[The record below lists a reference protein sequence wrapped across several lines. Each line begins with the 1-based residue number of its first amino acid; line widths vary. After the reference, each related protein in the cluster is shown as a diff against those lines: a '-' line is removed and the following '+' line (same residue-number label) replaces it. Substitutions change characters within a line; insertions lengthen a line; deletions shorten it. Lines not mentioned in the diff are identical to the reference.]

1 MDETPFLP
9 SDPPPFAARSLAWLL
24 IALFAVAAAV
34 SVAVKVPET
43 IVAPFALV
51 PVRGTDPVRA
61 PRGGTVTEALAVEGR
76 LVAKGARLFAI
87 RSQEFGDRASERKTL
102 EGSLRGFA
110 ESLSNARKR
119 FDSEASATR
128 EEARSL
134 DDRTAYLD
142 RMLVLKREQLALTL
156 EQAERAK
163 KLADQG
169 LASFN
174 DRSDA
179 QIRHSQ
185 TVMELEQLQA
195 DRSATGSAIGK
206 LRDTAAA
213 KATEFHEVE
222 RVLEEKIAQAR
233 IRIGALTG
241 EASSAHGDGVGNE
254 LAVDSPCDGTVL
266 GVAARRAGAVVRE
279 GDVLAEVVCSAETL
293 QAELSLPQGGL
304 ARIHPGQSVR
314 LLLEAF
320 PYQRYGVRGGTV
332 RWASPSGVGTRE
344 TATFSVLVDLDEQAV
359 AADGE
364 RRPLLAGMRGMARVV
379 VGRRTLV
386 EYAFEPLRQLRENIR

>member
-1 MDETPFLP
+1 M
-9 SDPPPFAARSLAWLL
+9 
-24 IALFAVAAAV
+24 AL
-34 SVAVKVPET
+34 
-43 IVAPFALV
+43 
-51 PVRGTDPVRA
+51 
-61 PRGGTVTEALAVEGR
+61 EAG
-76 LVAKGARLFAI
+76 
-87 RSQEFGDRASERKTL
+87 
-102 EGSLRGFA
+102 LRGLA

-119 FDSEASATR
+119 FDSEDGGRR

-134 DDRTAYLD
+134 TDRAAYLD
-142 RMLVLKREQLALTL
+142 RMLALKRDQLALTK

-163 KLADQG
+163 TLADQG

-195 DRSATGSAIGK
+195 DRDATGSAIEK
-206 LRDTAAA
+206 LRDTEAA
-213 KATEFHEVE
+213 KGTEFREEE

-233 IRIGALTG
+233 IRIAALSG
-241 EASSAHGDGVGNE
+241 EAPSAGGDGSGNE
-254 LAVDSPCDGTVL
+254 LAVTSPCDGTVL
-266 GVAARRAGAVVRE
+266 AVTARRAGAVVRD
-279 GDVLAEVVCSAETL
+279 GDVLAEVACSAETL

-304 ARIHPGQSVR
+304 SRIHPGQSVR
-314 LLLEAF
+314 LLLDAF
-320 PYQRYGVRGGTV
+320 PYQRYGVRGGRV

-344 TATFSVLVDLDEQAV
+344 TASFPVLVDLDEQAV
-359 AADGE
+359 PADGE
-364 RRPLLAGMRGMARVV
+364 RKPLLAGMRGTARVV

>member
-9 SDPPPFAARSLAWLL
+9 NDPPPFAARSLAWLL
-24 IALFAVAAAV
+24 IALFAAAAV
-34 SVAVKVPET
+34 ISVAVKVPET
-43 IVAPFALV
+43 VIAPFALV

-76 LVAKGARLFAI
+76 SVARGARLFAI
-87 RSQEFGDRASERKTL
+87 RSQEFGDRASERKAL

-119 FDSEASATR
+119 FESQTNATR
-128 EEARSL
+128 EEFRGLA
-134 DDRTAYLD
+134 DRTGYLD
-142 RMLVLKREQLALTL
+142 RMLVLKKEQLTLTREQS
-156 EQAERAK
+156 ERAK
-163 KLADQG
+163 RLAEQG

-174 DRSDA
+174 ERSDA
-179 QIRHSQ
+179 EIRHSQ
-185 TVMELEQLQA
+185 AVMEQEQLQA
-195 DRSATGSAIGK
+195 ERSATGTSIQK
-206 LRDTAAA
+206 LRDTDAA
-213 KATEFHEVE
+213 KATEFHEEE
-222 RVLEEKIAQAR
+222 RVLEEKIAHAR
-233 IRIGALTG
+233 IRIGALSS
-241 EASSAHGDGVGNE
+241 EAPSALGDGFGDE
-254 LAVDSPCDGTVL
+254 LAVTSPCDGTVL

-279 GDVLAEVVCSAETL
+279 GETLGEVACSAETL

-332 RWASPSGVGTRE
+332 RWASPSGVGNRE
-344 TATFSVLVDLDEQAV
+344 SAAFPVLVDLDEQTV
-359 AADGE
+359 TADGE

-379 VGRRTLV
+379 VGRRTLIA
-386 EYAFEPLRQLRENIR
+386 YAFEPLRQLRENLR

>member
-1 MDETPFLP
+1 ML
-9 SDPPPFAARSLAWLL
+9 
-24 IALFAVAAAV
+24 
-34 SVAVKVPET
+34 
-43 IVAPFALV
+43 
-51 PVRGTDPVRA
+51 
-61 PRGGTVTEALAVEGR
+61 GR
-76 LVAKGARLFAI
+76 
-87 RSQEFGDRASERKTL
+87 
-102 EGSLRGFA
+102 
-110 ESLSNARKR
+110 R

-134 DDRTAYLD
+134 DDRAAYLD
-142 RMLVLKREQLALTL
+142 RMLALKKEQLALTK

-195 DRSATGSAIGK
+195 DRNATGSAIEK
-206 LRDTAAA
+206 LRDTEAA
-213 KATEFHEVE
+213 KATEFHEEE

-233 IRIGALTG
+233 IRIGALSG
-241 EASSAHGDGVGNE
+241 EASSARGDGVGNE

-344 TATFSVLVDLDEQAV
+344 AATFPVLVDLDEQAV

-364 RRPLLAGMRGMARVV
+364 QRPLLAGMRGTARVV

>member
-1 MDETPFLP
+1 MDEAPFLP

-24 IALFAVAAAV
+24 IALFAVAVAV

-43 IVAPFALV
+43 VIAPFALV

-76 LVAKGARLFAI
+76 PVVKGARLFAI
-87 RSQEFGDRASERKTL
+87 RSQEFGDRASERKAL

-110 ESLSNARKR
+110 GSLSNARER
-119 FDSEASATR
+119 FNSEASATR
-128 EEARSL
+128 EEARGL
-134 DDRTAYLD
+134 ADRAAYLD
-142 RMLVLKREQLALTL
+142 RMLALKREQLTLTK
-156 EQAERAK
+156 EQSERAQ

-169 LASFN
+169 LASLN

-179 QIRHSQ
+179 QIRHGQ
-185 TVMELEQLQA
+185 AVMELEQLQA
-195 DRSATGSAIGK
+195 DRSATQTAIER
-206 LRDTAAA
+206 LRDMAAA
-213 KATEFHEVE
+213 KGTQFHEEE
-222 RVLEEKIAQAR
+222 RILEEKIAQAR
-233 IRIGALTG
+233 IRIEALSG
-241 EASSAHGDGVGNE
+241 EAPAARRDGSENE
-254 LAVDSPCDGTVL
+254 LAVSSPCDGTIL
-266 GVAARRAGAVVRE
+266 GVTARRAGAVVRE
-279 GDVLAEVVCSAETL
+279 GDVLAEVACSAETL

-320 PYQRYGVRGGTV
+320 PYQRYGVRGGRV
-332 RWASPSGVGTRE
+332 RWASPSGVGSRE
-344 TATFSVLVDLDEQAV
+344 TTTFPVLVDLDEQAIP
-359 AADGE
+359 ADGE
-364 RRPLLAGMRGMARVV
+364 SRPLLPGMRGTARVV